1 MPAGPQLIS
10 DTEVAG
16 LLKRGYDE
24 YRTDLFPMV
33 LPLLASMRKGGKSGP
48 RRIKWGGEDW
58 FGDAILT
65 RPQGMTASQA
75 GYLPSNHVRKEK
87 QFRLG
92 VKRLYVTRQLDGLA
106 ITGTQDRKTAF
117 ASIVRKALDEIK
129 AASKLGMQEVLNGNG
144 RAIKALVG
152 VVSDTTHV
160 TAVSPYGISGA
171 GEGGLMLDQDLEV
184 AVHDGT
190 TATVRGRTRIT
201 SISNSGDTATLVLGT
216 AVTGI
221 TAGDAIV
228 ACTASDTAL
237 DQAPYGLMAI
247 TNRSAAFNSF
257 LGIDA
262 AADARWNATQMV
274 AGTDTPDADE
284 ITESDI
290 WRLIAKV
297 AARSGHDAKEKPTE
311 FLLMASQGLGLKL
324 GESFYGQRRL
334 TPDDFVEIKGGFKG
348 LSICGVPMVSD
359 PWIPAGTVYL
369 VHLPSILWA
378 DAKDWTTVMFQ
389 DSNTWRPITGRDAYE
404 TSWGAYIGIGCDQRN
419 AHGSIRGYTDT
430 ERFTHVM

>member
-1 MPAGPQLIS
+1 MPAPQLIS

-24 YRTDLFPMV
+24 YRVDHFPLTV
-33 LPLLASMRKGGKSGP
+33 PLLAAMRKGGRSGP
-48 RRIKWGGEDW
+48 RRVKWGGEDW

-65 RPQGMTASQA
+65 RPQGLTASQS
-75 GYLPSNHVRKEK
+75 GYLPVDHVRKEK
-87 QFRLG
+87 QYRLG

-129 AASKLGMQEVLNGNG
+129 AASKIGMQEILNGNG

-152 VVSDTTHV
+152 TVTDTQNC
-160 TAVSPYGISGA
+160 TAVSPYGVVGA
-171 GEGGLMLDQDLEV
+171 GEGGLMLDAGLYV
-184 AVHDGT
+184 AVHNGT
-190 TATVRGRTRIT
+190 SATIRGRTRIT
-201 SISNSGDTATLVLGT
+201 TITNSGDTATLVLET
-216 AVTGI
+216 AITGLA
-221 TAGDAIV
+221 TGDAIV
-228 ACTASDTAL
+228 ACTASDSAL

-247 TNRSAAFNSF
+247 TNRGAAYNDF
-257 LGIDA
+257 LGINA
-262 AADARWNATQMV
+262 ANDPRWNATQLT
-274 AGTDTPDADE
+274 AGTHTPDADE

-297 AARSGHDAKEKPTE
+297 AARSGHDAREKPQE
-311 FLLMASQGLGLKL
+311 FMLLASVGLGLKL
-324 GESFYGQRRL
+324 AESFYGQRRL
-334 TPDDFVEIKGGFKG
+334 TPEDFVEIKGGFKG

-369 VHLPSILWA
+369 IHLPSVLWA

-389 DSNTWRPITGRDAYE
+389 DSNTWRPISGRDAYE

-419 AHGSIRGYTDT
+419 AHGSITGYTDT
-430 ERFTHVM
+430 ERFSHVM